1 MSRRRWRGWSGTWPG
16 VHLDITRLRHHDVS
30 MRTTLTLDDD
40 LVEQLKERAHRSR
53 RPFKDV
59 VNETIRHGL
68 GFSKPVKIPPF
79 KVKPWNLGLPREYEG
94 KLNQLVDKLEVEAYL
109 QKRRKLEGR

>member
-1 MSRRRWRGWSGTWPG
+1 MSRRRWRGWSGTWPAG
-16 VHLDITRLRHHDVS
+16 HLDITELRHHDVS

-68 GFSKPVKIPPF
+68 GFSKPAKIPPF
-79 KVKPWNLGLPREYEG
+79 KVKPLMAGLPREYEG
-94 KLNQLVDKLEVEAYL
+94 KFNQLLDELEVEAYL
-109 QKRRKLEGR
+109 EQMRKLESR